1 MGEILGRDTSLQ
13 SAVLLSIAE
22 EEDERR
28 HFLIFVAVSMISRL
42 LLRWI
47 SEDVL
52 LPAAVASVVS
62 SGDIF
67 CQEVFRIVACV
78 KILFEDEIVM
88 HKMQG

>member
-1 MGEILGRDTSLQ
+1 M
-13 SAVLLSIAE
+13 
-22 EEDERR
+22 
-28 HFLIFVAVSMISRL
+28 
-42 LLRWI
+42 

-52 LPAAVASVVS
+52 LPAVVASVVS

-88 HKMQG
+88 RKMQG